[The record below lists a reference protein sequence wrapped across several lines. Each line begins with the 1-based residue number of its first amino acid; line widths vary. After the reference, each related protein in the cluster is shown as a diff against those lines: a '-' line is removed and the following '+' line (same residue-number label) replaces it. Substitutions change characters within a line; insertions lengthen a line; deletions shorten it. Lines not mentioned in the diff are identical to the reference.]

1 VSFQYLEVSIKNTK
15 FKPQLSTPMQVFA
28 SMKSTSFMKID
39 NKGGE
44 IVQRY
49 ESFGGEMNKDIKDM
63 GKK

>member
-1 VSFQYLEVSIKNTK
+1 
-15 FKPQLSTPMQVFA
+15 MQVFA
-28 SMKSTSFMKID
+28 SMKSTSFMEID

-49 ESFGGEMNKDIKDM
+49 ESFRGEMNKDTKDM